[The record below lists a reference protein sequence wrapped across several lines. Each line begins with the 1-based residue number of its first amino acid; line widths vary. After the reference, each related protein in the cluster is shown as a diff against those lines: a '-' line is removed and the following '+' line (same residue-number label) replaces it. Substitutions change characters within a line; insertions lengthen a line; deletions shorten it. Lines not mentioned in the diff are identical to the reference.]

1 MSFGEFARF
10 LDETEEKA
18 REKALIEGK
27 SLEDAKTI
35 AEQERMASGSA
46 VITALARST
55 AWSITGA
62 AVGSVVPVVGTAVGA
77 TIGFVGGAISA
88 IVDPKP
94 SLGKAA
100 KDYFSVLR
108 KILK

>member
-1 MSFGEFARF
+1 MSFGEFARY
-10 LDETEEKA
+10 LDETEERA
-18 REKALIEGK
+18 RERALREGK
-27 SLEDAKTI
+27 SLEEANKI

-46 VITALARST
+46 VITALTRST
-55 AWSITGA
+55 SWGIAGA

-88 IVDPKP
+88 IIDPKP

-100 KDYFSVLR
+100 KDYGSILT
-108 KILK
+108 KIFK